1 MRKWLILMG
10 RVAATAI
17 LVSVALLGGHRL
29 WIHYN
34 LEPWTRDGRIRAD
47 IVQVSPDVSAL
58 VTEVRVKNNQS
69 VKKGEVLFVLDSPRF
84 ELALRQAEASLAGA
98 DVALAQAKRENERN
112 RNLKDL
118 TTTEQVEEG
127 QSKVDQLVA
136 QLNSA
141 RVQRDVAR
149 LNLDRTSVYAPVDGI
164 VTNVELRPGDYASA
178 GHQALAL
185 VDSDTIHVDGYFEET
200 KLPRIRV
207 GDRAIVHIMGVKTGL
222 HGTVESIDAGIEDR
236 ERSTSSTALANVN
249 PTFSWVR
256 LAQRIPVRIKLDP
269 TGSDIRLI
277 AGRTATVS
285 IVDPPGRPLEGAA
298 P

>member
-1 MRKWLILMG
+1 MSKWLFLTVRIL
-10 RVAATAI
+10 ATAV
-17 LVSVALLGGHRL
+17 LVTLALFAGHRL
-29 WIHYN
+29 WTHYN
-34 LEPWTRDGRIRAD
+34 VEPWTRDGRVRAD

-58 VTEVRVKNNQS
+58 VTAVRVKDNQT
-69 VKKGEVLFVLDSPRF
+69 VRKGEVLFVLDRPRF
-84 ELALRQAEASLAGA
+84 DLALRQAEAAVASAE
-98 DVALAQAKRENERN
+98 VALGQAKRENERN
-112 RNLKDL
+112 RSLKDL
-118 TTTEQVEEG
+118 STTEQVEEG

-141 RVQRDVAR
+141 RVQRDIAR
-149 LNLDRTSVYAPVDGI
+149 LNLDRTTVYAPVDGI
-164 VTNVELRPGDYASA
+164 VTNVELQPGDYASA
-178 GHQALAL
+178 GRQVLAL

-200 KLPRIRV
+200 KLPGIRV
-207 GDRAIVHIMGVKTGL
+207 GDRALVHLMGIKRDL
-222 HGTVESIDAGIEDR
+222 PGTVESIDAGIEDR

-269 TGSDIRLI
+269 MNGDVRFI

>member
-1 MRKWLILMG
+1 MRHVLILTV
-10 RVAATAI
+10 RIAATAI
-17 LVSVALLGGHRL
+17 VVALALFGGRRL

-58 VTEVRVKNNQS
+58 VTEVRVRNNDTVS
-69 VKKGEVLFVLDSPRF
+69 KGDVLVVLDRPRF
-84 ELALRQAEASLAGA
+84 ELALRQADASLAA
-98 DVALAQAKRENERN
+98 AEVALVQAKRENERN
-112 RNLKDL
+112 RDLKDL
-118 TTTEQVEEG
+118 ATTEQVEEG

-141 RVQRDVAR
+141 RVQRDIAR
-149 LNLDRTSVYAPVDGI
+149 LNLQRTTVYAPVDGI
-164 VTNVELRPGDYASA
+164 VTNVELQPGDYASA
-178 GHQALAL
+178 GRQVLAL
-185 VDSDTIHVDGYFEET
+185 VDSETIHVDGYFEET
-200 KLPRIRV
+200 KLPLIRV
-207 GDRAIVHIMGVKTGL
+207 GDRAIVRIMGVKTALRGA
-222 HGTVESIDAGIEDR
+222 VESIDAGIEDR
-236 ERSTSSTALANVN
+236 ERSSSSTALANVN

-269 TGSDIRLI
+269 ARSDIRLI

-285 IVDPPGRPLEGAA
+285 IVDPPGRAPEGAA

>member
-1 MRKWLILMG
+1 MVERLKLAG
-10 RVAATAI
+10 RVAVTLA
-17 LVSVALLGGHRL
+17 VVAVAVIGARWL
-29 WIHYN
+29 WKHYN
-34 LEPWTRDGRIRAD
+34 VEPWTRDGRVRAD

-58 VTEVRVKNNQS
+58 VTEVRVKDNQS
-69 VKKGEVLFVLDSPRF
+69 VREGDVLFVLDRPRF
-84 ELALRQAEASLAGA
+84 ELALRQAEAS
-98 DVALAQAKRENERN
+98 VAAAEVSLAQAKRENQRN

-118 TTTEQVEEG
+118 ATTEQVEEG

-141 RVQRDVAR
+141 RVQRDLAR
-149 LNLDRTSVYAPVDGI
+149 LNLDRTTVHAPVNGI

-178 GHQALAL
+178 GRQVLAL

-207 GDRAIVHIMGVKTGL
+207 GDRALVHIMGIKAGL
-222 HGTVESIDAGIEDR
+222 RGTVESIDAGIEDR
-236 ERSTSSTALANVN
+236 ERSSSSTDLANVN

-269 TGSDIRLI
+269 TGGDIRLI

-285 IVDPPGRPLEGAA
+285 IVDPPGRPLEGEA

>member
-1 MRKWLILMG
+1 MRKRLILIA
-10 RVAATAI
+10 RVAATAV
-17 LVSVALLGGHRL
+17 LVTVALFGGHRL

-69 VKKGEVLFVLDSPRF
+69 VKKGDVLFVLDPPRF
-84 ELALRQAEASLAGA
+84 ELALRQADASLAAA
-98 DVALAQAKRENERN
+98 DVALAQAKRESERN

-118 TTTEQVEEG
+118 ATTEQVEEG

-149 LNLDRTSVYAPVDGI
+149 LNLDRTTIYAPVDGI
-164 VTNVELRPGDYASA
+164 VTNVELQPGDYASA
-178 GHQALAL
+178 GRQVLAL

-200 KLPRIRV
+200 KLPHIRV
-207 GDRAIVHIMGVKTGL
+207 GDRAIVHIMGVETGL
-222 HGTVESIDAGIEDR
+222 RGTVESIDAGIEDR

-285 IVDPPGRPLEGAA
+285 IVAPPGRPLEGAA